1 MQDDDYTELINA
13 ALNAKGFSKGKN
25 KPSTTVGFNE
35 KEIDDALNNLIVKLS
50 TNRIKHLYIIGLNYY
65 SEIQNEY
72 FREFFAN
79 LKQDEFA
86 LSFSY
91 KSKKDNVLTID
102 VGNYSPLIINIL
114 KKLFDKYPIDSKK
127 ISFFFTTCDVMTI
140 SNIIMLKSMNAKNI
154 FMAQCPPTLVNPSV
168 FETFKREYNIN
179 ITDSPLND
187 LRKTKDA

>member
-13 ALNAKGFSKGKN
+13 ALNAKGFSKGKT

-35 KEIDDALNNLIVKLS
+35 KEIDDALNNLIVKLA

-127 ISFFFTTCDVMTI
+127 FRFSLQHVMLWQFQT
-140 SNIIMLKSMNAKNI
+140 S
-154 FMAQCPPTLVNPSV
+154 
-168 FETFKREYNIN
+168 
-179 ITDSPLND
+179 
-187 LRKTKDA
+187 